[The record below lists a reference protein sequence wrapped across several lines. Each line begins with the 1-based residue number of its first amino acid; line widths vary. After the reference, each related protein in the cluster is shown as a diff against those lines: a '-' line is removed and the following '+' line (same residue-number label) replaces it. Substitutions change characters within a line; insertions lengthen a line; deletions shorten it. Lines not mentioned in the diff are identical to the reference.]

1 MLPLLDRPSNCPLDG
16 GWAYIL
22 TLGVLHAKRGG
33 GVQIACEIAFIL
45 NGRPLVNENKK
56 NPGQQL
62 FLSNKL
68 LYTFVTYLR

>member
-16 GWAYIL
+16 GWAFIL

-45 NGRPLVNENKK
+45 NGRPLVNEN
-56 NPGQQL
+56 
-62 FLSNKL
+62 
-68 LYTFVTYLR
+68 